1 MAVGLD
7 CGTSFYIASRDD
19 SIKKQRNAFLTVD
32 GDPNQSKRM
41 LKRQRIPFVEKAGK
55 VHIVGKHAFNYAQ
68 IFSTSTLRRPMK
80 SGLLNPEEKDALPI
94 LNAIIG
100 ELLGKPKTDNEVCV
114 YCVPSKPI
122 DEDREVSYHED
133 VLKTIIDS
141 YGYNVKK
148 IEEAVAI
155 GYEGLVDSD
164 LTGVAISMGAGMC
177 NIAVMYQGMTAL
189 SFSVSRGG
197 DWIDKNVSMDTGV
210 PIAKVSN
217 VKETSNQLDLSK
229 GIVQDIYDEGSDEF
243 TVLHAIRSYYGA
255 LVNYLL
261 TNLKVQFEGT
271 ANVPAFPNAV
281 PIVIGG
287 GTSLVKGF
295 LDVFNEQFDQET
307 FPIPISEI
315 ILIEDAHSA
324 VSRGCLSEAELIQ
337 EDIEEAQPE
346 DEVKEAD

>member
-32 GDPNQSKRM
+32 GDAGQAKRM
-41 LKRQRIPFVEKAGK
+41 LKRQNIPFVEKANK

-68 IFSTSTLRRPMK
+68 IFSASTLRRPMK

-100 ELLGKPKTDNEVCV
+100 ELLGTPKKDNEVCV
-114 YCVPSKPI
+114 YCVPAKPI
-122 DEDREVSYHED
+122 DADREVSYHED

-148 IEEAVAI
+148 IEEAVAL
-155 GYEGLVDSD
+155 GYEGLVDSE
-164 LTGVAISMGAGMC
+164 LTGVCISMGAGMC
-177 NIAVMYQGMTAL
+177 NIAVMYQGMTAV
-189 SFSVSRGG
+189 SFSVARGG
-197 DWIDKNVSMDTGV
+197 DWIDKNVSIDTGV

-271 ANVPAFPNAV
+271 ANVPAFPNSV

-287 GTSLVKGF
+287 GTALVKGF
-295 LDVFNEQFDQET
+295 LDVFNEQFDQDT

-315 ILIEDAHSA
+315 VLIEDAHSA
-324 VSRGCLSEAELIQ
+324 VSRGCLSEAELIE
-337 EDIEEAQPE
+337 EDAEEAQSE
-346 DEVKEAD
+346 GEVT